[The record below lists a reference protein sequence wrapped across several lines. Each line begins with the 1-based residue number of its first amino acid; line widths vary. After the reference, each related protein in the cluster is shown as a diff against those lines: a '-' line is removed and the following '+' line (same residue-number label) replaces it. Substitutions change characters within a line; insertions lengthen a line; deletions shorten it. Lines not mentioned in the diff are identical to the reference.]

1 VPSAIARL
9 FTVAAASFVIVAVAA
24 CGGSKNQ
31 TSATRVTALATTTTT
46 TTTTT
51 ITTSTTTTSTTTS
64 LPGTGKPAVTIGDK
78 NYTEQFVLGQ
88 LYLLALQANGYT
100 VNINR
105 NIGATDV
112 TIQALSTGRIAMY
125 PEYLQTWNTAVAGYT
140 HSFPSTFAAYQAG
153 QRYALAHGLQ
163 LLDPTPF
170 SDTFAIGVT
179 VAYAAQ
185 NHLRKISDLRSLAQT
200 LTLGG
205 PPEFQQGPGAQL
217 PLVEQVYGVTPAAF
231 KPLAI
236 GDQYSALNDGSI
248 QAADVNTTDGELAS
262 GDYALLGDPKN
273 VFGYG
278 NVVPVV
284 SATALANEGQA
295 FADTINRVSALLS
308 TDVIRQLNADV
319 DVAGQN
325 PTTVARVFL
334 ETHGVIP
341 PVQP

>member
-1 VPSAIARL
+1 VPSAIARV
-9 FTVAAASFVIVAVAA
+9 FTVAAASFVIVAAAA

-31 TSATRVTALATTTTT
+31 TSATRVTALVTTTTT
-46 TTTTT
+46 TTTT
-51 ITTSTTTTSTTTS
+51 SATTS
-64 LPGTGKPAVTIGDK
+64 LPGTGKPAVMIGDK

-88 LYLLALQANGYT
+88 LYLLALQANGFT
-100 VNINR
+100 VSINR
-105 NIGATDV
+105 NIGPTDV

-140 HSFPSTFAAYQAG
+140 HSFRSAFAAYQAG

-170 SDTFAIGVT
+170 SDTGAIGVT

-185 NHLRKISDLRSLAQT
+185 NHVTKISDLRSVAQT

-248 QAADVNTTDGELAS
+248 QAAAINTTDGELAS
-262 GDYALLGDPKN
+262 GDYALLGDPRN

-284 SATALANEGQA
+284 SATALADEGQA

-308 TDVIRQLNADV
+308 TDVIRQLNAEV
-319 DVAGQN
+319 DVAGEN
-325 PTTVARVFL
+325 PTAVARVFL